1 MHAPDDI
8 AERSDA
14 LAGGMRTL
22 TCPTCQASI
31 RARLVSAER
40 QLRCAMCRGHLSG
53 DSLAPVQW
61 LYPERRRTNPGTTPG
76 LTDPKQEEATATA
89 GTLDPSRPDL
99 MPAGPRRIGRYELRG
114 ELGRGGVGVV
124 YAAWDTE
131 LRRELALKVL
141 LAGGFASAQARQRF
155 VGEARAAA
163 GLHHVHIVRIFDM
176 GEVEEQPW
184 FAMERVFGPSLE
196 EVIDSGGPLPLE
208 EAVRIGAAVSS
219 AVAHAHAAG
228 VVHRDLKPGNVL
240 LDGDGHPRIADFGL
254 ARSLTDTR
262 HLTATAQILGTPSY
276 MPPEVARAEPKID
289 WIRADVYGL
298 GAVLYAAITGRPP
311 VDGLSM
317 NQRLQAAASG
327 QRAPLRKLRPEVP
340 LALDAVVSKAMDP
353 EVGRRYPDAAALAD
367 DLRLFLAGEPVHA
380 RPETALER
388 GRRWGRRH
396 APRLALGLLVA
407 TTLGAALAWAPVKQA
422 LELRQREA
430 SAARAWEG
438 LQATLGTPKGEALLD
453 EFLESLAYRGTT
465 AVAQA
470 WLRRGDDLALRPDPV
485 GEFGEGSTEHVDAW
499 ARALTE
505 SPDPSVRAQALLR
518 MAHAARDRLRVWDL
532 RVLLDALAELPAG
545 IVSDE
550 DIINLELEYALASGD
565 RRRAVEPWDEARA
578 MGLAIA
584 DRVIDPR
591 WTLPGLSAAEKLDL
605 PLESTAFVTPA
616 DGASFWP

>member
-1 MHAPDDI
+1 MHAPGDI
-8 AERSDA
+8 AERADA
-14 LAGGMRTL
+14 LSGGMRTL

-76 LTDPKQEEATATA
+76 LTDPKQEEAAATA

-99 MPAGPRRIGRYELRG
+99 IPAGPRRIGRYELRG

-208 EAVRIGAAVSS
+208 EAVRIGAAV
-219 AVAHAHAAG
+219 AHAHAAG

-254 ARSLTDTR
+254 ARSLTDPR

-317 NQRLQAAASG
+317 NQRLRPPRLGNERRCASCGPRCPWLWTRWSARPWTPRSGGATPTRRRWPTICVCFWPGSRSMRARRRPWSVGAAGGVDTPPGWLWACWS
-327 QRAPLRKLRPEVP
+327 RRRWARRWP
-340 LALDAVVSKAMDP
+340 
-353 EVGRRYPDAAALAD
+353 GRR
-367 DLRLFLAGEPVHA
+367 
-380 RPETALER
+380 
-388 GRRWGRRH
+388 
-396 APRLALGLLVA
+396 
-407 TTLGAALAWAPVKQA
+407 
-422 LELRQREA
+422 
-430 SAARAWEG
+430 
-438 LQATLGTPKGEALLD
+438 
-453 EFLESLAYRGTT
+453 
-465 AVAQA
+465 
-470 WLRRGDDLALRPDPV
+470 
-485 GEFGEGSTEHVDAW
+485 
-499 ARALTE
+499 
-505 SPDPSVRAQALLR
+505 
-518 MAHAARDRLRVWDL
+518 
-532 RVLLDALAELPAG
+532 
-545 IVSDE
+545 
-550 DIINLELEYALASGD
+550 
-565 RRRAVEPWDEARA
+565 
-578 MGLAIA
+578 
-584 DRVIDPR
+584 
-591 WTLPGLSAAEKLDL
+591 
-605 PLESTAFVTPA
+605 
-616 DGASFWP
+616 